1 MMSLEMATE
10 SNPLNGRR
18 GAPAAFFHG
27 GSKRCAAMQLKG
39 GSQRT
44 IYGAKKVSVA
54 DEPKTL
60 D

>member
-1 MMSLEMATE
+1 M
-10 SNPLNGRR
+10 
-18 GAPAAFFHG
+18 G